1 MLYFFW
7 ENFLIF
13 LKVHFLE
20 KILLNLKNMLFYLQ
34 VGRDLIE
41 EETAET
47 DRVKSAI
54 YIYYAKAIGVK
65 ISVVSVL
72 LYSCFQVVFI
82 T

>member
-1 MLYFFW
+1 
-7 ENFLIF
+7 
-13 LKVHFLE
+13 
-20 KILLNLKNMLFYLQ
+20 MLFYLQ

-82 T
+82 TKIYVQFLAL

>member
-1 MLYFFW
+1 
-7 ENFLIF
+7 
-13 LKVHFLE
+13 
-20 KILLNLKNMLFYLQ
+20 MLFYLQ

-65 ISVVSVL
+65 NSVVSVL